1 MPRVI
6 QRAAEKAHDIVDG
19 DQVST
24 IDVMQLGPE
33 EPPGRWSNG
42 ARAVTTAPPQ
52 WPHLNCAS
60 LR

>member
-42 ARAVTTAPPQ
+42 AREQ
-52 WPHLNCAS
+52 
-60 LR
+60 